1 MVARDAALHCT
12 NRDTL
17 YSADNATLCGISNSS
32 SSSTSSST
40 SSRVTDSEARVRRSA
55 NTVHEYLEKSKF
67 AKVCNNTSHAH
78 TAILYSTHFCAVECS
93 GLVLV

>member
-32 SSSTSSST
+32 SSSSNSSSST
-40 SSRVTDSEARVRRSA
+40 SSRVSDGEARVRRSA

-67 AKVCNNTSHAH
+67 AKV
-78 TAILYSTHFCAVECS
+78 YDVY
-93 GLVLV
+93 